1 MKIYTDGSC
10 FPNPNGCGGW
20 AFIAVDNNKIIHRG
34 LGSDKSTTNN
44 RMELTAII
52 EALEWLG
59 DEPATIYSDSQYS
72 INSIIIWY
80 DGWVMRGSV
89 DKKANTDLIGY
100 ANELYKKKNVKIE
113 WVRGHDGNEY
123 NEMADELCNLEM
135 MDLYKEINGIEL
147 NMGEIKKSFNEMK
160 QKYKNNSPSIF
171 KKTTTRHSDKRNTE
185 KMFNKKLANIS
196 QRIEGNKIETITTNI
211 KKPNYIVVNG
221 VKYKKLH

>member
-20 AFIAVDNNKIIHRG
+20 AFIVVDNNRVVYRG
-34 LGSDKSTTNN
+34 FGNDKSTTNN

-52 EALEWLG
+52 EALEWVG
-59 DEPATIYSDSQYS
+59 VRQATIYSDSQYS
-72 INSIIIWY
+72 INSIVVWY
-80 DGWVMRGSV
+80 DGWVKRNTL

-100 ANELYKKKNVKIE
+100 ANELYKERNVKIE

-147 NMGEIKKSFNEMK
+147 SMAEIKHSFDEMK
-160 QKYKNNSPSIF
+160 QKYKNNTPSIF
-171 KKTTTRHSDKRNTE
+171 KKTPKKHKDKRGSENI
-185 KMFNKKLANIS
+185 FNKRLAIIAQNT
-196 QRIEGNKIETITTNI
+196 EGNKIETITTNI